1 MGRFYTRH
9 EDKLFIYVTKNDPM
23 LDVDLFPHDLNLFHQ
38 DGAGRVRDKIA
49 IGKVRDDDSFER
61 AATVLRLNG
70 FRENQLPSGMLYH
83 YFALGEES
91 VVEGGSL
98 FLSKGKTGKSIEVII
113 PNSVIAESGAMYSQI
128 GRLPEQ
134 SKGDIKEDTP
144 LELVNSELV
153 QASEE
158 DVLQNLKEC
167 MESKGFL
174 FNYRNSPREDA
185 PSLGRSVHRDEGHQ
199 NEEALLERLA
209 ELTGLLKKLIRKRC
223 DGDLDSIL
231 VSESR
236 LESDGW
242 ETDREF
248 DPYERMNP
256 ESRGINARPS
266 LELIESIMSGLRNAE
281 PDLKIRVE
289 R

>member
-38 DGAGRVRDKIA
+38 DGAGMVREKIA
-49 IGKVRDDDSFER
+49 IGKIRDDDSFER

-83 YFALGEES
+83 YFAVGEES

-98 FLSKGKTGKSIEVII
+98 FLSEGKTGKSIEVII
-113 PNSVIAESGAMYSQI
+113 PNSVIAGSGAMYSQI
-128 GRLPEQ
+128 GRLPKQ
-134 SKGDIKEDTP
+134 SKGDIKEDHSV
-144 LELVNSELV
+144 ELVDSELV

-174 FNYRNSPREDA
+174 FNYRHSPREEGF
-185 PSLGRSVHRDEGHQ
+185 SLGRSVHMEEGRQ
-199 NEEALLERLA
+199 NEEDLLERIA
-209 ELTGLLKKLIRKRC
+209 ELTGLLKKLIRKRG

-231 VSESR
+231 VSISR
-236 LESDGW
+236 LESDGG
-242 ETDREF
+242 ETDGEF

-256 ESRGINARPS
+256 ESRSINTRPS